1 MKCAAAFLGGLWI
14 ALTFILAA
22 AGIAAMPYVKPFM
35 RKRIK
40 MLKKTMHGVAC
51 KFS

>member
-1 MKCAAAFLGGLWI
+1 MCSCFFGRDAG
-14 ALTFILAA
+14 AA

>member
-1 MKCAAAFLGGLWI
+1 MKCAAAFLGGMLG
-14 ALTFILAA
+14 AA

-40 MLKKTMHGVAC
+40 MLKKTMHGGAC

>member
-1 MKCAAAFLGGLWI
+1 MKCAAAFLGGMLG
-14 ALTFILAA
+14 AA
-22 AGIAAMPYVKPFM
+22 AGIAAMPYVKPFL